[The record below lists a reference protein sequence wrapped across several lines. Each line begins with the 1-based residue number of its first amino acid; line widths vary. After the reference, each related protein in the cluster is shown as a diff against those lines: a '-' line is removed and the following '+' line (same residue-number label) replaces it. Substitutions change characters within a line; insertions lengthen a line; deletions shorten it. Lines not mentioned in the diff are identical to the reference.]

1 VRFFVLLCGIV
12 GCLGCQPDSL
22 ELDDDGITAAIRAI
36 EAAQAKE
43 AEAILVEGETVR
55 GTAPDNGDADHP
67 PEGYVR
73 MTATARS
80 GPAFGD
86 AILLM
91 DDEGKTVV
99 PIFVGGTEALSI
111 RLRLMNKRYPRPL
124 THDLMDDTITKLNA
138 KVIRAQV
145 DALDSDV
152 YIGTLVLKRG
162 NEILRLDAR
171 PSDAMAMAIGNAVPI
186 YVAADVL
193 KQAGIA
199 VDKLD
204 NDKPSHVDPI
214 SL

>member
-1 VRFFVLLCGIV
+1 
-12 GCLGCQPDSL
+12 
-22 ELDDDGITAAIRAI
+22 
-36 EAAQAKE
+36 
-43 AEAILVEGETVR
+43 
-55 GTAPDNGDADHP
+55 
-67 PEGYVR
+67 
-73 MTATARS
+73 
-80 GPAFGD
+80 
-86 AILLM
+86 
-91 DDEGKTVV
+91 
-99 PIFVGGTEALSI
+99 
-111 RLRLMNKRYPRPL
+111 MNKRYPRPL
-124 THDLMDDTITKLNA
+124 THDLMDATITKLNA